1 MGRFFN
7 FATTGAAACR
17 SGSPTELPSCTLPD
31 SSKYKTG
38 TYPPTLRLSI
48 SVCRDLQFKRR

>member
-7 FATTGAAACR
+7 FATTEAAGCR
-17 SGSPTELPSCTLPD
+17 SGCPTELPSCTLPD
-31 SSKYKTG
+31 SSKYETG
-38 TYPPTLRLSI
+38 TYPATLRLSI